1 MPHASA
7 GTPGARATNWRL
19 PSGEGDAFPQPLPL
33 RRWTVGVRACPYV
46 WCRLTCESAP
56 SALAWGDLSS
66 ALSAPAS
73 VEPSGKPR
81 SMDTLPASLPNAGAS
96 RTTGTSPRQSGSVSN
111 PSTCSAAA
119 SRVNRGRAQAS
130 GSALLTLGISGPLPS
145 QPFAFFDP
153 DSLSWKKSQGSLLE
167 EASMSSSVTWPPSG
181 MWADGCAYE
190 LPMSALLTGE
200 NDFSSLLTT
209 PRATRG
215 GSSTEN
221 AATLLGTPSAHERTH
236 SPRQVDHGVQLANQV
251 AQLPTPT
258 SRDYKGR
265 NQRND
270 DSCLPGAVALL
281 PTPTANLYECD
292 QEVWEARR
300 EREKAKHQN
309 GNGFGLTLAMAAQ
322 TLLPTPRTSD
332 SNGTGEHGTGGPD
345 LRTVIGD
352 HMQQPS
358 TDGRGCS
365 DDEHPTLWTSEDD

>member
-1 MPHASA
+1 
-7 GTPGARATNWRL
+7 
-19 PSGEGDAFPQPLPL
+19 
-33 RRWTVGVRACPYV
+33 
-46 WCRLTCESAP
+46 
-56 SALAWGDLSS
+56 
-66 ALSAPAS
+66 
-73 VEPSGKPR
+73 
-81 SMDTLPASLPNAGAS
+81 
-96 RTTGTSPRQSGSVSN
+96 
-111 PSTCSAAA
+111 
-119 SRVNRGRAQAS
+119 
-130 GSALLTLGISGPLPS
+130 
-145 QPFAFFDP
+145 
-153 DSLSWKKSQGSLLE
+153 
-167 EASMSSSVTWPPSG
+167 
-181 MWADGCAYE
+181 
-190 LPMSALLTGE
+190 MSALLTGE

-215 GSSTEN
+215 GSST
-221 AATLLGTPSAHERTH
+221 
-236 SPRQVDHGVQLANQV
+236 
-251 AQLPTPT
+251 
-258 SRDYKGR
+258 GR

-322 TLLPTPRTSD
+322 TLLPTPTVGDSKSARNSTANRSKEPPTGVHAGDTLTDAVTLLPTPRTSD